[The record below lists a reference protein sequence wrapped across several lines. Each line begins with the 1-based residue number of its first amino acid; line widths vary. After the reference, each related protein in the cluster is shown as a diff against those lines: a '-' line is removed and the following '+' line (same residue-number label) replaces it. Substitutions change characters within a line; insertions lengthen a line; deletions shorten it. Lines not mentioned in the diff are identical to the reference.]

1 MEAKKIATS
10 ATGIETYELSND
22 SGMSVQIITFGARIH
37 KLFVPDRD
45 GKTVDV
51 VAGFD
56 DPEGYRTDNPYFNA
70 VIGRVVNRIGNARFS
85 LNGKTYELYKNDNE
99 NCLHGGKTG
108 FDSRI
113 WTCENCSI
121 INGVPTLVL
130 TYFSPDGEEN
140 FPGNMKVTVTYTLNE
155 NTLGIEYFAETD
167 LDTPC
172 NLTNHAYFNLDG
184 DFETAREHIVF
195 INSHLM
201 TESDEGLI
209 ATGKILDIKDTPFD
223 FSSPKT
229 IGRDTGIDHPLLK
242 IARNGYDFNYILEKN
257 NDKPAAYAYSE
268 KSGIKM
274 TVFTDRPCLQL
285 YTGNFLDGSVHGK
298 KDFGYQSTFCME
310 TQGYPN
316 ACNIETFPS
325 IIITKDKPLST
336 KTKFAFEI
344 K

>member
-22 SGMSVQIITFGARIH
+22 SGMSLQIITFGARIH

-56 DPEGYRTDNPYFNA
+56 DPEGYRNDNPYFNA

-85 LNGKTYELYKNDNE
+85 LNGKTYELYKNDNG

-130 TYFSPDGEEN
+130 SYFSPDGEEN

-195 INSHLM
+195 INSHL
-201 TESDEGLI
+201 
-209 ATGKILDIKDTPFD
+209 
-223 FSSPKT
+223 
-229 IGRDTGIDHPLLK
+229 TGIDHPLLK

-316 ACNIETFPS
+316 ACNVKTFPS